1 MLSPDQAIRHLVQSL
16 HSSARLLVAVSG
28 GSDSLGLLALLAD
41 ALGSASADGPKLFAA
56 TIDHGLRA
64 ESARE
69 AQAVAAFC
77 QSRNIAH
84 NIRRWE
90 GEKPRTGL
98 SAAARAARYRLLME
112 IADAV
117 DATVILTGHTFDDQ
131 RETVAMRAA
140 RRDDEDSLGLA
151 GMADQVLLQRRRW
164 LLRPF
169 LSTRR
174 ADIRLALE
182 VLGLSWIDDPSNADP
197 HYERVRMR
205 QALAS
210 EAVSVAQEIGEAGR
224 RRRRLSQEAAWLL
237 HCHAT
242 LRQGVLAH
250 ITPAGLA
257 EPEQTLRHALSAFAA
272 VLGGRDHG
280 PKTDSIERI
289 MTFLGSDLPGR
300 ITAGRV
306 IFDRRREG
314 LYLQRENRGL
324 PLVVVAPGQEIIW
337 DGRFRLRNGTT
348 GPVRVS
354 PRVPDRSEAQR
365 LFQDVPPSVAMRA
378 MSMMPR
384 MEAAGGDGTI
394 TDALYFTAVMA
405 PFEDF
410 LPEFDVELAR
420 EIGVLAGCDTFP
432 LPPFQTSERKS

>member
-1 MLSPDQAIRHLVQSL
+1 MLSPDQAILQLVQSL
-16 HSSARLLVAVSG
+16 DGSARLLVAVSG
-28 GSDSLGLLALLAD
+28 GSDSLGLLALLVD
-41 ALGSASADGPKLFAA
+41 ALGHVSGDGPKLFAA

-64 ESARE
+64 DSAKE
-69 AQAVAAFC
+69 AATVAAFC
-77 QSRNIAH
+77 QSRNIPH
-84 NIRRWE
+84 SIRLWE
-90 GEKPRTGL
+90 GAKPKTGL

-112 IADAV
+112 VADAV
-117 DATVILTGHTFDDQ
+117 DATAILTGHTFDDQ

-140 RRDDEDSLGLA
+140 RRDDEDNLGLA

-164 LLRPF
+164 LVRPF

-224 RRRRLSQEAAWLL
+224 RRRRLSQEAAGLL
-237 HCHAT
+237 HRHAT
-242 LRQGVLAH
+242 LRQGVLTH
-250 ITPAGLA
+250 IAPAGLA
-257 EPEQTLRHALSAFAA
+257 EPEQVLRHALSAFEA

-280 PKTDSIERI
+280 PKTDSLERI
-289 MTFLGSDLPGR
+289 MRFLGSGLPGR

-324 PLVVVAPGQEIIW
+324 PSLIVAPGEAVIW

-348 GPVRVS
+348 GPVRLS
-354 PRVPDRSEAQR
+354 PLLSDREEAQA
-365 LFQDVPPSVAMRA
+365 LFPDVPPSVAMRA
-378 MSMMPR
+378 MSVMPR
-384 MEAAGGDGTI
+384 LEAGGGEGRHAE
-394 TDALYFTAVMA
+394 ALHFEPVMA

-410 LPEFDVELAR
+410 LPEFDLELAR

-432 LPPFQTSERKS
+432 PPPFQTSKRKS